1 MGVLSTLQEK
11 EEETAKMTAQIYK
24 KSNIFF

>member
-11 EEETAKMTAQIYK
+11 EEETAKTTAQIYK
-24 KSNIFF
+24 KPNIFF